1 MINADGE
8 KVHIEGTREQ
18 IEVELFLIMKT
29 ALEECPVQLA
39 IALEL
44 MERTMDKDFKKERID
59 GKEARLAAFAAA
71 LSLLP
76 EEERQRLKKEME
88 GD

>member
-1 MINADGE
+1 MINAEGE
-8 KVHIEGTREQ
+8 KVRIEGTREQ

-44 MERTMDKDFKKERID
+44 MERTMNKDIEKADSKET
-59 GKEARLAAFAAA
+59 RLAAFAAA

>member
-1 MINADGE
+1 MINAEGE
-8 KVHIEGTREQ
+8 KVRIEGTREQ

-44 MERTMDKDFKKERID
+44 MERTMNKDLEKAD
-59 GKEARLAAFAAA
+59 SKEARLAAFAAA

>member
-1 MINADGE
+1 MINAEGE

-44 MERTMDKDFKKERID
+44 MERTMDKALEKADSKET
-59 GKEARLAAFAAA
+59 RLAAFATV

>member
-1 MINADGE
+1 MINAEGE
-8 KVHIEGTREQ
+8 KVRIEGTREQ

-44 MERTMDKDFKKERID
+44 MERTMNEDLEKADSKET
-59 GKEARLAAFAAA
+59 RLAAFAAA
-71 LSLLP
+71 LLLLP

-88 GD
+88 ED

>member
-1 MINADGE
+1 MIKAEGG
-8 KVHIEGTREQ
+8 KVRIEGSGVQ
-18 IEVELFLIMKT
+18 IEAELFLIMMA

-39 IALEL
+39 IALKK
-44 MERTMDKDFKKERID
+44 MERVMNKDIEKVD
-59 GKEARLAAFAAA
+59 SKEARLAAFAAA